1 MTLFDL
7 ALVPAASWPWGPPGA
22 QLFDVLAVYG
32 LLALLIGLVVWNAG
46 SSPKIADG
54 NASAS
59 APPGQ
64 PPGLRTGEVDPGN
77 APGSAAEEPP
87 LVAKSSTPAHQEGSA
102 VN

>member
-32 LLALLIGLVVWNAG
+32 LVAVLIGLVVWNAG

-54 NASAS
+54 NVPVS
-59 APPGQ
+59 APTGQ
-64 PPGLRTGEVDPGN
+64 TPGLRAGEVDLRSER
-77 APGSAAEEPP
+77 GSAAEEPP
-87 LVAKSSTPAHQEGSA
+87 LAAKSSTPAHPQGSA
-102 VN
+102 VT

>member
-32 LLALLIGLVVWNAG
+32 LVAVLIGLIVWNAA

-54 NASAS
+54 NEPVF
-59 APPGQ
+59 PPTGGT
-64 PPGLRTGEVDPGN
+64 PGRVGEVDLRSVR
-77 APGSAAEEPP
+77 GSAAEEPP
-87 LVAKSSTPAHQEGSA
+87 PAAKSSTHAHPPGSA
-102 VN
+102 AT